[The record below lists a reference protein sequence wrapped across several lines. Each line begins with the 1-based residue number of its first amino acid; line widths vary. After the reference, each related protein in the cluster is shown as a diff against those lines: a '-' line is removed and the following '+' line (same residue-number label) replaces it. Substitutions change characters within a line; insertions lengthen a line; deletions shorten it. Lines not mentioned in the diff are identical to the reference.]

1 MPSNWISVHP
11 GLTPNAVN
19 LIHKHCKII
28 TDKFAYKIL
37 KGEIVWNGFI
47 WLPLDILVSPI
58 AVLYYFYARF
68 VLAKTFFANFNC
80 NRCGL
85 CIKQCPVNAIKVI
98 DKRLYWSFNCE
109 SCMRCLNNCPQRAI
123 ETPHL
128 YLSLLWWVGFLIIP
142 NFITKVIMSV
152 REMEYYT
159 EIIGFSGIFN
169 FVSLL
174 IGFFVIFS
182 GYRLMH
188 YLLKFRFIN
197 LLIARTSLTHYKFWR
212 RYKSPKEYQN

>member
-1 MPSNWISVHP
+1 
-11 GLTPNAVN
+11 
-19 LIHKHCKII
+19 
-28 TDKFAYKIL
+28 
-37 KGEIVWNGFI
+37 
-47 WLPLDILVSPI
+47 
-58 AVLYYFYARF
+58 
-68 VLAKTFFANFNC
+68 
-80 NRCGL
+80 
-85 CIKQCPVNAIKVI
+85 
-98 DKRLYWSFNCE
+98 
-109 SCMRCLNNCPQRAI
+109 
-123 ETPHL
+123 
-128 YLSLLWWVGFLIIP
+128 
-142 NFITKVIMSV
+142 MSV